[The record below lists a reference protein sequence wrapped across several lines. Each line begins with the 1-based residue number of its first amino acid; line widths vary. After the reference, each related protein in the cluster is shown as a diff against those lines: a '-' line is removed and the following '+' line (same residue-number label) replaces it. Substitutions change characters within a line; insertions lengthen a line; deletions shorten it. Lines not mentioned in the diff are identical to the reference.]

1 MRSIEIKMCR
11 FMTKNHLDRFGGGEH
26 QMPTIL
32 QALLRLEQTAQNNY
46 NAIQSCLEQFK
57 EMEKILNKLVVTHF
71 DSDNYVEYLFRR
83 AEQLSTHLETY
94 KKIISKIDI
103 GEDIRLEYKKISFD
117 FIEYLKQKIEFKSVW
132 IDNMQIIESGR
143 QTIIEKLSKSDQIR
157 QSAND
162 AFDERRYFDLN
173 DLRGK
178 MEEDIT
184 NLNEMVDNCFRCGQ
198 RSKELSTALYD
209 KLAELESQFQMVVKK
224 SMNKIDEIKSSS
236 IIVRKHNENNL
247 DDRAN

>member
-1 MRSIEIKMCR
+1 
-11 FMTKNHLDRFGGGEH
+11 MTKNHLDRFGGGEH

>member
-1 MRSIEIKMCR
+1 MCR